1 MSNSFKYIT
10 DENINSVKTRLLDIL
25 KTEIKKSYVKTSW
38 NQNELVI
45 RIEKM
50 GTSEIKIQLSE
61 NDSKCLI
68 QESKRNVA
76 MMHKPFISEV
86 EKIVDDLLLN
96 KLGAKKMT

>member
-10 DENINSVKTRLLDIL
+10 DEKIDSVKTRLLDIL